1 MCLIMLAETGQSNLT
16 DNNPG
21 LTSDEARLEVDFSYG
36 TQTENCLHIEQY
48 FYVSIWYPV
57 TLTVLTH
64 VSDLTI
70 SLLNGRLYGIQLCSV
85 Q

>member
-1 MCLIMLAETGQSNLT
+1 MCLIMLAETGQTNLT
-16 DNNPG
+16 DNPG
-21 LTSDEARLEVDFSYG
+21 LTQDEARLEVDFSYDK
-36 TQTENCLHIEQY
+36 QTENCLHIEQY

-64 VSDLTI
+64 ISDLTI
-70 SLLNGRLYGIQLCSV
+70 SPLNGRLYCKQLCSE